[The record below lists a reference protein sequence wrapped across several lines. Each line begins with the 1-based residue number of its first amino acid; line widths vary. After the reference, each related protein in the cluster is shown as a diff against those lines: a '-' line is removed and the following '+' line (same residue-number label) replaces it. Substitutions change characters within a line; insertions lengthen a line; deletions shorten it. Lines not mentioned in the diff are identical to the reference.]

1 MTKEWE
7 ATLQIYRDALEQCD
21 SKQGSGQHSNPQ
33 RDAGQHVD
41 WCTKAF
47 SIINWCRLVIWN

>member
-7 ATLQIYRDALEQCD
+7 ATPQIHRDASEQCD

-33 RDAGQHVD
+33 KDAGQHVD
-41 WCTKAF
+41 SCTKAF
-47 SIINWCRLVIWN
+47 SIIR